1 MSITTQTSNRKQV
14 FKTLLSSPDTFATTL
29 VTMFMDT
36 YGREALQWDPET
48 ISLEI
53 NDDFQL
59 KLPVENFDK
68 LMIAI
73 HLLTTDE
80 FYQLLPEFISTCN
93 ILSGDTY
100 DPRAWDP
107 ADSEEIAWGI
117 TEGMLLAPPEEE
129 AEPFTKEIRAYI
141 GEIIDAEGIINPP
154 DVLRIALR
162 GGGDT
167 LRDVPGEF
175 SDDPVMFESIYKFE
189 QGKTDEIVKVLKE
202 NVQQLVNQLGSL
214 PLENG
219 DAKAA
224 LDRIIKSIRK

>member
-14 FKTLLSSPDTFATTL
+14 FKTLLNSPDTFATTL

-36 YGREALQWDPET
+36 YGSEALQWDPET

-68 LMIAI
+68 LMAAI

-80 FYQLLPEFISTCN
+80 FYHLLPEFISTCN

-100 DPRAWDP
+100 DPRTWDP

-162 GGGDT
+162 GNGND

-189 QGKTDEIVKVLKE
+189 QGKTDEIVKGLRE

-219 DAKAA
+219 EAQAA